1 MARPRKNPPQKEKEI
16 AEQVEK
22 LGTIHCTWREICAV
36 VGEKEDYL
44 QKRFSEFYEKGRE
57 RGKMTLRRQMFHTAM
72 GGNVTMQIWL
82 SKQYLGMAD
91 KQEIKQTEVKAEVV
105 EHEIDK
111 AIDARLERLGQ
122 SRISKKPL

>member
-1 MARPRKNPPQKEKEI
+1 MARPRKNTKEREAELSKTVENLAAIHCNWKEI
-16 AEQVEK
+16 SAS
-22 LGTIHCTWREICAV
+22 
-36 VGEKEDYL
+36 VGESDHYL
-44 QKRFSEFYEKGRE
+44 QKRFSTFYEKGRE
-57 RGKMTLRRQMFHTAM
+57 RGKMTLRRKMFETAM